1 MKIINL
7 LEVNRFIL
15 VGGLATFLD
24 FIFYSLF
31 NELNLLSLS
40 NSKRL
45 SFFIAANFAFIL
57 NKNYVFKSPDK
68 RVIKYIKYILLISIS
83 FILNSIA
90 HDLVFYICKL
100 KILSFIIAAGLSTV
114 TNFLGQKY
122 FVFK

>member
-7 LEVNRFIL
+7 LEVNRFIV
-15 VGGLATFLD
+15 VGGLATALD
-24 FIFYSLF
+24 FIFYYLF
-31 NELNLLSLS
+31 SELNLLNLT

-45 SFFIAANFAFIL
+45 SFFIAANLAFIL

-68 RVIKYIKYILLISIS
+68 RVKKYIKYIILISIS
-83 FILNSIA
+83 FILNSIT

-100 KILSFIIAAGLSTV
+100 KIIAFIIAAVISTV